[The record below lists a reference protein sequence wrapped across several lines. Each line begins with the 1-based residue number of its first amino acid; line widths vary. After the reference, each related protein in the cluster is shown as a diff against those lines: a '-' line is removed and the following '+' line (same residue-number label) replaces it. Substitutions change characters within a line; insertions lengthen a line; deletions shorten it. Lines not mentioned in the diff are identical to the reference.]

1 MLKDTVLIQLNKT
14 ISIIF
19 PNPPIHPFTKR
30 HQDLESLTLGTH
42 FNQSL
47 VDVTWPASL
56 KSLTFGYYFNTSMEG
71 VQLPLD
77 LEHLKFG
84 ASFNQS
90 LKKVILP
97 PKLRSLTLGLFFRQS
112 LTGVT
117 LPPNLQWLELDELII
132 ASVSCKDW
140 ENWHAKSGKK
150 VAEILTVDVGVVF
163 GSRNQSVY
171 GIFARIRSENWSLHD
186 VLMELKVTCRMI
198 IQWNSWISKSSVGWS
213 TRNKTRHTYRPIAPV
228 YFSVVQGEKKITNRF
243 LSASAIRWCLKIRQ
257 PFYHFHNLNLHSKTA
272 PK

>member
-97 PKLRSLTLGLFFRQS
+97 PNLRSLTLGLFFRQS
-112 LTGVT
+112 LTSVT

-140 ENWHAKSGKK
+140 ENWHAKSENK
-150 VAEILTVDVGVVF
+150 VAETLTVDVCVVL
-163 GSRNQSVY
+163 GAEINRY
-171 GIFARIRSENWSLHD
+171 
-186 VLMELKVTCRMI
+186 MEYL
-198 IQWNSWISKSSVGWS
+198 Q
-213 TRNKTRHTYRPIAPV
+213 
-228 YFSVVQGEKKITNRF
+228 E
-243 LSASAIRWCLKIRQ
+243 
-257 PFYHFHNLNLHSKTA
+257 
-272 PK
+272 